1 MNTYE
6 LKHDWSLTFCV
17 VLYLVFWY
25 LNISFLQSMEI
36 LNKKREIWS
45 YHHIEILYK
54 YNLDFFFHNSFGEK
68 KVVFAFLKVFWGG
81 GIWQFFSPQKF
92 NMQQF
97 SFYYIFFIIKIWAGE
112 HTVKFS
118 FLSILHI
125 FEQEETACIY
135 EIHIHTSL
143 QYESLLNL
151 LLMYTCGQFLWTGCG
166 CGSLFALLF
175 K

>member
-6 LKHDWSLTFCV
+6 LKHDWSLTFCM

-54 YNLDFFFHNSFGEK
+54 YNFDFFFHNSFGEK
-68 KVVFAFLKVFWGG
+68 KVVFAFFKVFFWGGG

-97 SFYYIFFIIKIWAGE
+97 SFYYILIWAGE

-125 FEQEETACIY
+125 FEQEDIAFYLWDTYTYQFAIWIFTQSVANVYMWTISVNRVWLWKFICIA
-135 EIHIHTSL
+135 
-143 QYESLLNL
+143 
-151 LLMYTCGQFLWTGCG
+151 F
-166 CGSLFALLF
+166 
-175 K
+175 